1 MKATSDGDFAKANAL
16 YRFSFD
22 ADENDANEILGF
34 ARKHGEIY
42 YLFDGDRIT
51 SMLCLCTLE
60 GGIKYLFAVAT
71 HPNYRN
77 QGLFRKNLLLS
88 TRSEDNIVCIPEDSS
103 LFPFYEKLGFTRFG
117 SILQVKSDGDGTF
130 LDQRTDVVDIDQ
142 LYAIYKSSAL
152 YPHKTAELFASTI
165 NYHILYKGT
174 IITDGSFYALANGN
188 NIRELCL
195 PAGEEDRLPELI
207 KKLSNGKNTVTLPA
221 FFLPILKNNN
231 IFCRRKKLFALK
243 SDTLNTNNLYINIL
257 YN

>member
-1 MKATSDGDFAKANAL
+1 MKAASDVEFAKINAL
-16 YRFSFD
+16 YRFCFD
-22 ADENDANEILGF
+22 ADQNDADEILGF
-34 ARKHGEIY
+34 ARRHGEVH

-60 GGIKYLFAVAT
+60 NGLKYLFAVAT
-71 HPNYRN
+71 HPDYRN

-88 TRSEDNIVCIPEDSS
+88 TRSEDDIVCIPEDSS

-117 SILQVKSDGDGTF
+117 SVLQVKSDGNGT
-130 LDQRTDVVDIDQ
+130 LLSQKNNAADIDK
-142 LYAIYKSSAL
+142 LYEIYKSSAL

-165 NYHILYKGT
+165 KYHILYKGT
-174 IITDGSFYALANGN
+174 IITDGSFYALADGH
-188 NIRELCL
+188 NIKELCL
-195 PAGEEDRLPELI
+195 PTGEEDRLPELV
-207 KKLSNGKNTVTLPA
+207 KKLSNGKNTITLPA
-221 FFLPILKNNN
+221 FFHPIFAKNN